1 VTDILRSAQVPYTP
15 AQMYQLVNDVATYP
29 QFLPWC
35 HHVDIL
41 DQKEG
46 ELTAR
51 VTLSLG
57 KLHQSF
63 TTRNRMYPHE
73 SIEME
78 LVEGPFQHLMG
89 IWTFEPLDSGCR
101 VSLDMRFEFK
111 SKLARMAMGGPFH
124 KVVNSLVDAFIQ
136 RARSVYG

>member
-1 VTDILRSAQVPYTP
+1 
-15 AQMYQLVNDVATYP
+15 MYELVNDVAAYP
-29 QFLPWC
+29 EFLPWC
-35 HHVDIL
+35 DHVDIL
-41 DQKEG
+41 QRQED

-63 TTRNRMYPHE
+63 TTRNLMYPYE
-73 SIEME
+73 SVVME

-89 IWTFEPLDSGCR
+89 IWKFEPLDSGCR

-111 SKLARMAMGGPFH
+111 SRLVSMAMGGPFH
-124 KVVNSLVDAFIQ
+124 KVVNSLMDAFIK
-136 RARSVYG
+136 RAHDVYG

>member
-1 VTDILRSAQVPYTP
+1 MTDIQRSAHVPYTA
-15 AQMYQLVNDVATYP
+15 AQMYQLVNDVAAYP

-41 DQKEG
+41 DEG
-46 ELTAR
+46 ERELTAR

-57 KLHQSF
+57 KLQQSF

-89 IWTFEPLDSGCR
+89 IWAFEPLDSGCR